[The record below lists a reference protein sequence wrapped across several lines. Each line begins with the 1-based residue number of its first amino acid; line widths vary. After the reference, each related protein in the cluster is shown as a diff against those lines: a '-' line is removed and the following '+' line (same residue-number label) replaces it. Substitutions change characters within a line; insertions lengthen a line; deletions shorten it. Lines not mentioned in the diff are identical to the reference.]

1 MGLPGRQGTPGAP
14 RSLAPS
20 GGGRGGL
27 LYTSLREAVGA
38 LQVQV
43 TGLEGSVGGGLLLP
57 GTQPFGRGA
66 APLPGPPPQEVL
78 LLCPRFSVVA
88 FSRHS
93 PDTLIAVSA
102 FSGRQAPGGAP
113 SGSWVG
119 GLLLSLVPPTGRDPS
134 HMAVLGAPGLG
145 GRWSGRAGQAW
156 GWWADRHGGK
166 GLPSCLYPVRSQGSA
181 EAVET

>member
-1 MGLPGRQGTPGAP
+1 MQGRRGGLPGGQGMPRAP

-20 GGGRGGL
+20 RVGRGGL
-27 LYTSLREAVGA
+27 LFTLLREAVGA

-43 TGLEGSVGGGLLLP
+43 TGLEGSAGGGLLLP
-57 GTQPFGRGA
+57 GTQPLGRGA

-102 FSGRQAPGGAP
+102 FSGRRAPGGAP

-119 GLLLSLVPPTGRDPS
+119 G
-134 HMAVLGAPGLG
+134 
-145 GRWSGRAGQAW
+145 
-156 GWWADRHGGK
+156 
-166 GLPSCLYPVRSQGSA
+166 CC
-181 EAVET
+181 